1 MKNNLERV
9 ENIMKKI
16 TLIPGDGIGY
26 EISESLVKIFDAA
39 KVPVEFETENAG
51 SDVYEKTGEL
61 IPESLYKSIERNK
74 IAIKGPI
81 TTPIGKGFRSINV
94 YLRKKYDL
102 YTNFR
107 PSRNLPGIET
117 RYDNID
123 LAIFRENTEGI
134 YIGEEKYENEEK
146 TSAIAVKRITRKGSE
161 RIIRSAFEYAKNNG
175 ISKVT
180 VVHKAN
186 ILKFTDG
193 MFLDIAREISKE
205 YENIELEELIIDNMC
220 MQLVTNPERFKVIV
234 TMNLY
239 GDILSDLVAGLVGG
253 LGVAP
258 GANIGD
264 DIAIFEAVH
273 GSAPDIAGQNKANP
287 LALLLSSIEMLKY
300 LKLDDFAKNIERA
313 ILKTLTDGY
322 KTADLGGNAT
332 TTEFTDKIIE
342 NLK

>member
-1 MKNNLERV
+1 
-9 ENIMKKI
+9 MKKI

-39 KVPVEFETENAG
+39 KVPIEFETENAG

-61 IPESLYKSIERNK
+61 IPESLYESVERNK

-134 YIGEEKYENEEK
+134 YIGEEKYENEEE

-205 YENIELEELIIDNMC
+205 YENIQLEELIIDNMC

-300 LKLDDFAKNIERA
+300 LKLDNFAKNIENA
-313 ILKTLTDGY
+313 ILKTLTDGC
-322 KTADLGGNAT
+322 KTADLGGSAT

>member
-1 MKNNLERV
+1 
-9 ENIMKKI
+9 MKKI

-39 KVPVEFETENAG
+39 KVPIEFETENAG

-61 IPESLYKSIERNK
+61 IPESLYESVERNK
-74 IAIKGPI
+74 IVIKGPI

-146 TSAIAVKRITRKGSE
+146 TSAIAIKRITRKGSK
-161 RIIRSAFEYAKNNG
+161 RIIQRAFEYAKNNG

-205 YENIELEELIIDNMC
+205 YENIQLEELIIDNMC

-300 LKLDDFAKNIERA
+300 LKLDNFAKNIENA
-313 ILKTLTDGY
+313 ILKTLTDGC
-322 KTADLGGNAT
+322 KTADLGGSAT

>member
-1 MKNNLERV
+1 
-9 ENIMKKI
+9 MKKI

-61 IPESLYKSIERNK
+61 IPESLYESVERNK

-322 KTADLGGNAT
+322 KTADLSGNAT

>member
-1 MKNNLERV
+1 V
-9 ENIMKKI
+9 EDNMKKI

-61 IPESLYKSIERNK
+61 IPESLYESVERNK

-300 LKLDDFAKNIERA
+300 LKLDDFAKNIEKA
-313 ILKTLTDGY
+313 ILKTLTDGC
-322 KTADLGGNAT
+322 KTADLDGNAT

>member
-1 MKNNLERV
+1 
-9 ENIMKKI
+9 MKKI

-39 KVPVEFETENAG
+39 KVPIEFETENAG

-61 IPESLYKSIERNK
+61 IPESLYESVKRNK

-146 TSAIAVKRITRKGSE
+146 TSAIAIKRITRKGSK
-161 RIIRSAFEYAKNNG
+161 RIIQSAFEYAKNNG

-205 YENIELEELIIDNMC
+205 YENIQLEELIIDNMC

-300 LKLDDFAKNIERA
+300 LKLDNFAKNIENA
-313 ILKTLTDGY
+313 ILKTLTDGC
-322 KTADLGGNAT
+322 KTADLGGSAT

>member
-1 MKNNLERV
+1 
-9 ENIMKKI
+9 MKKI

-39 KVPVEFETENAG
+39 KVPIEFETENAG

-61 IPESLYKSIERNK
+61 IPESLYESVERNK
-74 IAIKGPI
+74 IVIKGPI

-146 TSAIAVKRITRKGSE
+146 TSAIAIKRLTRKGSK
-161 RIIRSAFEYAKNNG
+161 RIIQRAFEYAKNNG

-205 YENIELEELIIDNMC
+205 YENIQLEELIIDNMC

-300 LKLDDFAKNIERA
+300 LKLDNFAKNIENA
-313 ILKTLTDGY
+313 ILKTLTDGC
-322 KTADLGGNAT
+322 KTADLGGSAT

>member
-1 MKNNLERV
+1 
-9 ENIMKKI
+9 MKKI

-39 KVPVEFETENAG
+39 KVPIEFETENAG

-61 IPESLYKSIERNK
+61 IPESLYESVERNK

-146 TSAIAVKRITRKGSE
+146 TSAIAIKRITRKGSK
-161 RIIRSAFEYAKNNG
+161 RIIQSAFKYAKNNG

-205 YENIELEELIIDNMC
+205 YENIQLEELIIDNMC

-300 LKLDDFAKNIERA
+300 LKLDNFAKNIENA
-313 ILKTLTDGY
+313 ILKTLTGGC
-322 KTADLGGNAT
+322 KTADLGGSAT

>member
-1 MKNNLERV
+1 
-9 ENIMKKI
+9 MKKI

-39 KVPVEFETENAG
+39 KVPIEFETENAG

-61 IPESLYKSIERNK
+61 IPESLYESVERNK

-146 TSAIAVKRITRKGSE
+146 TSAIAIKRITRKGSK
-161 RIIRSAFEYAKNNG
+161 RIIQSAFEYAKNNG

-205 YENIELEELIIDNMC
+205 YENIQLEELIIDNMC

-300 LKLDDFAKNIERA
+300 LKLDNFAKNIENA
-313 ILKTLTDGY
+313 ILKTLTDGC
-322 KTADLGGNAT
+322 KTADLGGSAI

>member
-1 MKNNLERV
+1 
-9 ENIMKKI
+9 MKKI

-107 PSRNLPGIET
+107 PSRNLPGVET

-134 YIGEEKYENEEK
+134 YIGEEKYENEEE

>member
-1 MKNNLERV
+1 
-9 ENIMKKI
+9 MKKI

-39 KVPVEFETENAG
+39 KVPIEFETENAG

-61 IPESLYKSIERNK
+61 IPESLYESVERNK

-146 TSAIAVKRITRKGSE
+146 TSAIAIKRITKKGSK
-161 RIIRSAFEYAKNNG
+161 RIIQSAFEYAKNNG

-205 YENIELEELIIDNMC
+205 YENIQLEELIIDNMC

-300 LKLDDFAKNIERA
+300 LKLDNFAKNIENA
-313 ILKTLTDGY
+313 ILKTLTGGC
-322 KTADLGGNAT
+322 KTADLGGSAT

>member
-1 MKNNLERV
+1 
-9 ENIMKKI
+9 MKKV
-16 TLIPGDGIGY
+16 TLIPGDGIGT
-26 EISESLVKIFDAA
+26 EISESLVQIFKAA

-51 SDVYEKTGEL
+51 TDVYEKTGEL
-61 IPESLYKSIERNK
+61 IPESLYESVERNK

-117 RYDNID
+117 RYKNIE

-134 YIGEEKYENEEK
+134 YIGEEKFEDEEK
-146 TSAIAVKRITRKGSE
+146 TSAIAIKRITRKGSE
-161 RIIRSAFEYAKNNG
+161 RIIKSAFEYAKNNK

-186 ILKFTDG
+186 ILKYTDG
-193 MFLDIAREISKE
+193 MFLEVAREVAKN
-205 YENIELEELIIDNMC
+205 YEGIDLEELIIDNMC

-287 LALLLSSIEMLKY
+287 LALLLSSLEMLKY
-300 LKLDDFAKNIERA
+300 LNLNDFAQKIENA
-313 ILKTLTDGY
+313 ILKTLESDC
-322 KTADLGGNAT
+322 KTGDLGGNAT
-332 TTEFTDKIIE
+332 TTEFTKKIIE
-342 NLK
+342 NLG

>member
-1 MKNNLERV
+1 
-9 ENIMKKI
+9 MKKI

-39 KVPVEFETENAG
+39 KVPIEFETENAG

-61 IPESLYKSIERNK
+61 IPESLYESVKRNK

-117 RYDNID
+117 RYNNID

-146 TSAIAVKRITRKGSE
+146 TSAIAIKRITRKGSK
-161 RIIRSAFEYAKNNG
+161 RIIQSAFEYAKNNG

-205 YENIELEELIIDNMC
+205 YENIQLEKLIIDNMC

-300 LKLDDFAKNIERA
+300 LKLDNFAKNIENA
-313 ILKTLTDGY
+313 ILKTLTDGC
-322 KTADLGGNAT
+322 KTADLGGSAT
-332 TTEFTDKIIE
+332 TTEFTDRIIE

>member
-1 MKNNLERV
+1 
-9 ENIMKKI
+9 MKKI

-61 IPESLYKSIERNK
+61 IPESLYESVERNK

-258 GANIGD
+258 GANIGN

-287 LALLLSSIEMLKY
+287 LALLLSSLEMLKY
-300 LKLDDFAKNIERA
+300 LNLNDFAQKIENA
-313 ILKTLTDGY
+313 ILKTLESDC
-322 KTADLGGNAT
+322 KTGDLGGNAT
-332 TTEFTDKIIE
+332 TTEFTKKIIE
-342 NLK
+342 NLG

>member
-1 MKNNLERV
+1 
-9 ENIMKKI
+9 MKKV
-16 TLIPGDGIGY
+16 TLIPGDGIGT
-26 EISESLVKIFDAA
+26 EISKSLVEIFKAA

-51 SDVYEKTGEL
+51 TDVYEKTGEL
-61 IPESLYKSIERNK
+61 IPESLYESVEKNK
-74 IAIKGPI
+74 VAIKGPI

-117 RYDNID
+117 RYKNIE

-134 YIGEEKYENEEK
+134 YIGEEKFEDEEK
-146 TSAIAVKRITRKGSE
+146 TSAIAIKRITRKGSE
-161 RIIRSAFEYAKNNG
+161 RIIKSAFEYAKNNK

-186 ILKFTDG
+186 ILKYTDG
-193 MFLDIAREISKE
+193 MFLEVAREVAKN
-205 YENIELEELIIDNMC
+205 YEGIDLEELIIDNMC

-287 LALLLSSIEMLKY
+287 LALLLSSLEMLKY
-300 LKLDDFAKNIERA
+300 LNLNDFAQKIENA
-313 ILKTLTDGY
+313 ILKTLESDC
-322 KTADLGGNAT
+322 KTGDLGGNAT
-332 TTEFTDKIIE
+332 TTEFTKKIIE
-342 NLK
+342 NLG

>member
-1 MKNNLERV
+1 
-9 ENIMKKI
+9 MKKI

-39 KVPVEFETENAG
+39 KVPIEFETENAG

-61 IPESLYKSIERNK
+61 IPESLYESVERNK

-146 TSAIAVKRITRKGSE
+146 TSTIAIKRITRKGSK
-161 RIIRSAFEYAKNNG
+161 RIIQSAFKYAKNNG

-205 YENIELEELIIDNMC
+205 YENIQLEELIIDNMC

-300 LKLDDFAKNIERA
+300 LKLDNFAKNIENA
-313 ILKTLTDGY
+313 ILKTLTGGC
-322 KTADLGGNAT
+322 KTADLGGSAT
-332 TTEFTDKIIE
+332 TTEFTDRIIE

>member
-1 MKNNLERV
+1 
-9 ENIMKKI
+9 MKKI

-61 IPESLYKSIERNK
+61 IPESLYESVERNK

-146 TSAIAVKRITRKGSE
+146 TSAIAIKRITRKGSK
-161 RIIRSAFEYAKNNG
+161 RIIQSAFEYAKNNG

-205 YENIELEELIIDNMC
+205 YENIQLEELIIDNMC

-300 LKLDDFAKNIERA
+300 LKLDNFAKNIENA
-313 ILKTLTDGY
+313 ILKTLTDGC
-322 KTADLGGNAT
+322 KTADLGGSAT

>member
-1 MKNNLERV
+1 
-9 ENIMKKI
+9 MKKI

-39 KVPVEFETENAG
+39 KVPIEFETENAG

-61 IPESLYKSIERNK
+61 IPESLYESVERNK

-107 PSRNLPGIET
+107 PSRNLPGIKT

-146 TSAIAVKRITRKGSE
+146 TSAIAIKRITKKGSK
-161 RIIRSAFEYAKNNG
+161 RIIQSAFEYAKNNG

-205 YENIELEELIIDNMC
+205 YENIQLEELIIDNMC

-300 LKLDDFAKNIERA
+300 LKLDNFAKNIENA
-313 ILKTLTDGY
+313 ILKTLTDGC
-322 KTADLGGNAT
+322 KTADLGGSAT

>member
-1 MKNNLERV
+1 V
-9 ENIMKKI
+9 EDNMKKI

-39 KVPVEFETENAG
+39 KVPIEFETENAG

-61 IPESLYKSIERNK
+61 IPESLYESVERNK

-146 TSAIAVKRITRKGSE
+146 TSAIAIKRITRKGSK
-161 RIIRSAFEYAKNNG
+161 RIIQSAFEYAKNNG

-205 YENIELEELIIDNMC
+205 YENIQLEELIIDNMC

-300 LKLDDFAKNIERA
+300 LKLDNFAKNIENA
-313 ILKTLTDGY
+313 ILKTLTDGC
-322 KTADLGGNAT
+322 KTADLGGSTT